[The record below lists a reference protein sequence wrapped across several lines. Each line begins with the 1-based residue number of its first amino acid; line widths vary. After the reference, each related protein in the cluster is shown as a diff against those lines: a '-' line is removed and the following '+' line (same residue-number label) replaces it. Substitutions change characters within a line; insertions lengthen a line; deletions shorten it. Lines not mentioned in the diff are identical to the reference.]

1 MGKKRNKQTE
11 RILSWLGLQFLPPQY
26 KSKKSMEYFG
36 GDRVYLKKNNNGVNL
51 NHLKLKA
58 FIQRSHGQRRCL
70 MLLVQKF
77 KRSPDVPRRVVP
89 VVLTEASIAER
100 VVLPSTRRGRGAA
113 RLLGTTPF
121 VWVEGDTRCLVAVRT
136 WRSSGGIAYTLTH
149 RHTCC

>member
-1 MGKKRNKQTE
+1 MKIKK
-11 RILSWLGLQFLPPQY
+11 I
-26 KSKKSMEYFG
+26 SKVKKVWSNG
-36 GDRVYLKKNNNGVNL
+36 GGIRVYLKTNNGVNL

-58 FIQRSHGQRRCL
+58 YIQRSHGQRRRL
-70 MLLVQKF
+70 MLLAQKF

-121 VWVEGDTRCLVAVRT
+121 VRVEGDTSCLVAVRT
-136 WRSSGGIAYTLTH
+136 WRSSGGLTYTSTH